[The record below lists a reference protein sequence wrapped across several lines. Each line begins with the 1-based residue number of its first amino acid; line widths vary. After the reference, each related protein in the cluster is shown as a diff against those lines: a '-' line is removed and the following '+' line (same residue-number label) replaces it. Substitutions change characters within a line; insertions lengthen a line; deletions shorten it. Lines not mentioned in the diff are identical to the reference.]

1 MTCNNYLLHV
11 QSPAQG
17 SKDVSLVAETSWYK
31 SNQPYFQPPPP
42 RSGKLINHSLSTG
55 IFNMKHCYFCHGR
68 SQSYEECHRNQILG
82 ETYDTYACVQYHV
95 IFDNGSVKM
104 DSFAKSSIPKL
115 FCEQFSKGNI
125 SEICYHPFYECKG
138 KCCYED
144 YCNKGNILD
153 TTGQDSSCKK
163 VVYISDVVL
172 AMGLLLGLSL
182 AAFSVN

>member
-1 MTCNNYLLHV
+1 MD
-11 QSPAQG
+11 A
-17 SKDVSLVAETSWYK
+17 
-31 SNQPYFQPPPP
+31 F
-42 RSGKLINHSLSTG
+42 
-55 IFNMKHCYFCHGR
+55 
-68 SQSYEECHRNQILG
+68 
-82 ETYDTYACVQYHV
+82 
-95 IFDNGSVKM
+95 VK
-104 DSFAKSSIPKL
+104 AVIPKRS
-115 FCEQFSKGNI
+115 CEQFSKGNI
-125 SEICYHPFYECKG
+125 TEECYHPFYECKA